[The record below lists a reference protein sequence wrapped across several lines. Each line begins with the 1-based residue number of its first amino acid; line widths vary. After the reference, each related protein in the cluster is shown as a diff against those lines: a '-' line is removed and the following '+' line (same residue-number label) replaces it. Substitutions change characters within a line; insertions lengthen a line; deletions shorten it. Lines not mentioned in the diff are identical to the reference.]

1 MECHGVMELAS
12 MLVVIYCI
20 LFTAP
25 YTLINRVFSTWLYV
39 YMFLGLKFWRR
50 YHPHIS
56 TIYFQVHVLGFL
68 LLVSRSSI
76 IIVYGHLGIMLAVT
90 EDKVAQTVGKSVSLG
105 SSVGQSNGNSF
116 ARQPDWTCHPLFP

>member
-1 MECHGVMELAS
+1 

-50 YHPHIS
+50 IPPTYINNIFSGARIGFFTSCIKKQYNNSIWAFGH
-56 TIYFQVHVLGFL
+56 HV
-68 LLVSRSSI
+68 S
-76 IIVYGHLGIMLAVT
+76 
-90 EDKVAQTVGKSVSLG
+90 
-105 SSVGQSNGNSF
+105 
-116 ARQPDWTCHPLFP
+116 CH